1 MFKPKFYGLV
11 NQDGKLILDHRP
23 AFDGYVKQLMGKR
36 VELTIAKESQDVTG
50 EQMAYYY
57 ACIVRPLAL
66 DLGYLEDEMDWEL
79 KNRFL
84 RVKGNKMVYTRN
96 KTDLNREELA
106 AFIDKCIVFA
116 AEQGVVVVPPNKLWS
131 KI

>member
-1 MFKPKFYGLV
+1 
-11 NQDGKLILDHRP
+11 
-23 AFDGYVKQLMGKR
+23 
-36 VELTIAKESQDVTG
+36 
-50 EQMAYYY
+50 
-57 ACIVRPLAL
+57 
-66 DLGYLEDEMDWEL
+66 
-79 KNRFL
+79 
-84 RVKGNKMVYTRN
+84 MVYTRN